1 MKVDVEQ
8 RRETILRIV
17 INNYISTG
25 SPVSSRTICNK
36 YKIGLCPAS
45 VRNVLADLE
54 EQGFITHLHTSAG
67 RIPTDKGYRYYVD
80 NLVKYSGITPQEQVQ
95 IDKEYLSNH
104 FAQEQLMRNTS
115 KLLSNLTNYAA
126 VVSRPEIKR
135 TAFKHI
141 QFTLLDPKKIC
152 VTLIANTGMVKSSV
166 VRLDIKADKEKLQK
180 IQDLMNVQL
189 EDIPLSHIKMKL
201 RKMMIQEK
209 NAFFQILQQAINI
222 VDLSSIIDDD
232 MRFYFEGIS
241 KVLDFPNFENSEI
254 ARSLIRALDEKI
266 TLSDMVHDLIIQAPI
281 QKRPRV
287 FIGRENPDAL
297 GKDCSIIMSSYN
309 IDDKTVGGLGI
320 IGPKRM
326 DYGKAI
332 AIVQYVSDMLSEEL
346 NRFSI

>member
-8 RRETILRIV
+8 RRDTILRIV

-36 YKIGLCPAS
+36 YKVGLCPAS

-80 NLVKYSGITPQEQVQ
+80 KLVKYSGITPQEQVQ
-95 IDKEYLSNH
+95 INKEYLSKH

-115 KLLSNLTNYAA
+115 KLLSKITSCAA
-126 VVSRPEIKR
+126 LVSHPEIKR

-141 QFTLLDPKKIC
+141 QFTLLDPEKVC

-166 VRLDIKADKEKLQK
+166 VRFDVKIDKEKLQK
-180 IQDLMNVQL
+180 IQNLMNAQL

-201 RKMMIQEK
+201 RRMMIQEK
-209 NAFFQILQQAINI
+209 NSFFQILQQAINI

-232 MRFYFEGIS
+232 MLFYLEGIS
-241 KVLDFPNFENSEI
+241 NVLNFPEFDDSES

-266 TLSDMVHDLIIQAPI
+266 TLSDMVQDLITQVPI
-281 QKRPRV
+281 QSRPRV
-287 FIGRENPDAL
+287 FIGQENPDAL
-297 GKDCSIIMSSYN
+297 GKNCSIIMSSYKV
-309 IDDKTVGGLGI
+309 DDKTVGGLGI

-332 AIVQYVSDMLSEEL
+332 GIVQYVSDMLSDEL